1 MPQTR
6 QKILSNPQQDLNS
19 VLASRVL
26 DSFQNVHQN
35 SKRGV
40 QRDIATLKQSE
51 QEFSE
56 RTREATNQENEA
68 RVAQLGVE
76 DALAN
81 EQYALEMLEQAKQA
95 VEQAKRDID
104 YSKREA
110 NEAAQKAKVAHV
122 ALTKATTSLT
132 SGTEK
137 LRVALKKVEDEELD
151 TKATML
157 KEEIGNLEVHSKELY
172 VRAKEIGLAVAE
184 RKREEAK
191 KR

>member
-1 MPQTR
+1 M
-6 QKILSNPQQDLNS
+6 
-19 VLASRVL
+19 
-26 DSFQNVHQN
+26 
-35 SKRGV
+35 

-157 KEEIGNLEVHSKELY
+157 KEEIGKLEVHSKELY

-184 RKREEAK
+184 RKREEAQ